1 MAKINWVF
9 TNQTTGVNFTSSVMS
24 ANYMY
29 LRTSY
34 KDYYSGSNLVIT
46 IKNQSNEAGYFTLND
61 IIYLN
66 YLDGGGNQ
74 IWRQNFYVSEIEY
87 NDYPGNTGQS
97 TATITCQDWLSR
109 AARVL
114 GGGVSL
120 PATDSLQQLYY
131 FSSAAGGPLP
141 PGMEVGGFG
150 NSLSPATVWSD
161 SVVNKIQTN
170 QLTENASIGMVYQRV
185 ELYKRSDIAMSTYKF
200 GRNAA
205 ANTVVYQTFKRI
217 QAGQSLINYEETNS
231 TLGTVTAYNAA
242 STSTY
247 GSYAES
253 VDSAD
258 ANLTQQQ
265 GLTEFRANNQ
275 ADPSST
281 RFELTVSDIATDRTI
296 LDNMIQS
303 YKGFITPINYLTY
316 RKPGDA
322 SDLTVRVKMEG
333 INVSITPS
341 QTVFTFFLS
350 PAIYYEMFVL
360 NSSIFGILNSS
371 RLGW

>member
-1 MAKINWVF
+1 MAKIDWVF

-46 IKNQSNEAGYFTLND
+46 IKNQTNEARYFTLND
-61 IIYLN
+61 VIFLSFVG
-66 YLDGGGNQ
+66 DGSSET
-74 IWRQNFYVSEIEY
+74 WRQNYYVSEIEF

-97 TATITCQDWLSR
+97 TATITCQDWLAR

-141 PGMEVGGFG
+141 PGMEVGGYG
-150 NSLSPATVWSD
+150 NSLSPAVTWTD

-170 QLTENASIGMVYQRV
+170 QLTENSTIGMVYQRV
-185 ELYKRSDIAMSTYKF
+185 ELYKRSDIYMSIYKF
-200 GRNAA
+200 DRNAA

-231 TLGTVTAYNAA
+231 TLGTVTASNAA

-265 GLTEFRANNQ
+265 GLAQFRSNTQ
-275 ADPSST
+275 SDPTST
-281 RFELTVSDIATDRTI
+281 RFEITVSDIATDRVI
-296 LDNMIQS
+296 LDNMLAG
-303 YKGFITPINYLTY
+303 KGNITPIYYLTY
-316 RKPGDA
+316 RKPGAA
-322 SDLTVRVKMEG
+322 SDTTVRVKQEG